1 MAVEDNNIINYK
13 FYEKP
18 MSANTVLH
26 ARTAMAEDAK
36 IRCLANDLTR
46 RMLTSSERIPMEV
59 RRWIVDEYAQKLL
72 NSGYSLEVTRR
83 IIVAGLKGYERKLMN
98 SRKPGGKKLLRTAKE
113 SYEGRVRKKLM
124 AKTNWFKKRPRED
137 DEDELENILEGWK
150 RRKTG
155 EGCNYASTGHKE
167 TETLP
172 NGWKNKENN
181 PKGWKN
187 DNIKTRSTIFIIG
200 SKYGNLAKR
209 LRGIM
214 ERLKPIV
221 GFNAKIIEKTGQKI
235 RNTLSNSDPWKGME
249 CGRYECLTCSQE
261 EEQKLDC
268 RKRSL
273 IYENICELCN
283 PREEKNKN
291 KSWEDLRDKRETPS
305 I

>member
-1 MAVEDNNIINYK
+1 MMIRIEATTRYMDDGRTAMHPFHHGWRWSPRDQSVKYCEKWRVEDKTLSKTEVTKRIVHGTMTGIDSFLEFTMETGEDFDGWLPSLDTNLAVEDNNIINYK

-59 RRWIVDEYAQKLL
+59 RRWIVDEYGQKLL

-124 AKTNWFKKRPRED
+124 AKTNWFKKRPREE
-137 DEDELENILEGWK
+137 DEDELENIPEGWK

-155 EGCNYASTGHKE
+155 EGCN
-167 TETLP
+167 
-172 NGWKNKENN
+172 
-181 PKGWKN
+181 
-187 DNIKTRSTIFIIG
+187 
-200 SKYGNLAKR
+200 
-209 LRGIM
+209 
-214 ERLKPIV
+214 
-221 GFNAKIIEKTGQKI
+221 
-235 RNTLSNSDPWKGME
+235 
-249 CGRYECLTCSQE
+249 
-261 EEQKLDC
+261 
-268 RKRSL
+268 
-273 IYENICELCN
+273 
-283 PREEKNKN
+283 
-291 KSWEDLRDKRETPS
+291 
-305 I
+305 